1 MEDVLLLIFV
11 MAFVVIFYV
20 IIPQTPIACQGFFFC
35 WKMRKEDFQMDRVRF
50 GQILAYGVEK
60 IKNICKRR

>member
-1 MEDVLLLIFV
+1 LTSKGNNGK
-11 MAFVVIFYV
+11 IFYV

-60 IKNICKRR
+60 IKNIGVQYGFRK